1 MTKITMNVKLQVTIS
16 QAVAMKEMFERWNFL
31 SNIGSSRHVS
41 FFVDGDGNFHP
52 KVEITFSEGMPDFTE
67 EQKEIIKQR
76 AANENT
82 EIVKI
87 EKGNKF
93 DFDNIGWYLRS
104 IGKHD

>member
-67 EQKEIIKQR
+67 EQKEIITDGISVQL
-76 AANENT
+76 ENT
-82 EIVKI
+82 INREIYENSQI
-87 EKGNKF
+87 NKV
-93 DFDNIGWYLRS
+93 
-104 IGKHD
+104 